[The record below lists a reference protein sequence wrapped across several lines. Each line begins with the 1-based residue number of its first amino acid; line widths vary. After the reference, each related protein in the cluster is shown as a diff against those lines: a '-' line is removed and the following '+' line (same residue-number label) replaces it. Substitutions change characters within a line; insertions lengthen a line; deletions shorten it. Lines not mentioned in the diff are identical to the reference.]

1 MAYLPPVAAAAPD
14 TDSVRDRTIEPLRGN
29 QLADI
34 LSGRN
39 DLIERVKH
47 YQGYGTPDGIHLS
60 ADGLSGKRRG
70 TFSHY
75 GRHPATLTHQAQEAH
90 IVAVT
95 SEPVI
100 LADPLAENPSSEV
113 EST

>member
-1 MAYLPPVAAAAPD
+1 MGEPPTITV
-14 TDSVRDRTIEPLRGN
+14 TGQTIEPLRGN
-29 QLADI
+29 QLDDV
-34 LSGRN
+34 LSGRD

-75 GRHPATLTHQAQEAH
+75 VWQPATLTHQAQKP
-90 IVAVT
+90 T
-95 SEPVI
+95 SWP
-100 LADPLAENPSSEV
+100 
-113 EST
+113 